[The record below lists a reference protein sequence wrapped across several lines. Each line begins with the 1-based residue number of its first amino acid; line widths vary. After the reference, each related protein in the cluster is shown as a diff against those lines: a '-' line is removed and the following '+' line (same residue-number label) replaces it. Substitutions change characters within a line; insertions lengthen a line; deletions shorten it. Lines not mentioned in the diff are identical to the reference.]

1 VSAVAVARRVPKQA
15 RNLGLAGIA
24 AALLVVLVT
33 VPPLTLETPV
43 VPAVLALA
51 GLTLGGMALRG
62 GARLLGWYAVG
73 GSVAALI
80 LALVIEHASKATIV
94 SIVTASLFVG
104 TLEYGTPLAF
114 AALGGL
120 FSERSGV
127 VNIGL
132 EGMMLTGAFFG
143 VWVCDKSGHWYIG
156 VLGAAFFGG
165 LLAAL
170 HAVFSIHLQANQ
182 IVSGTAINILA
193 LGGTGYALHSL
204 YSSQGTPT
212 NINRIPNVSIPGL
225 KSVPYIG
232 AVFGDLNVMIWL
244 MLALVVLSWVL
255 LFRTPVGLRL
265 RSVGEHP
272 RAADTVGVNVY
283 AVRYAAVI
291 ASGALAAM
299 GGAYLS
305 FGLLGQFSANMTA
318 GRGFIALAA
327 LIFGKWHPFGLFG
340 ACCLFGFATELGFG
354 LQASAGISGAIVP
367 ILPYVL
373 TLVALVGLVGRSVP
387 PAADGQPYARR

>member
-1 VSAVAVARRVPKQA
+1 VSVATRPRAGTPTQ
-15 RNLGLAGIA
+15 LGIAGIA
-24 AALLVVLVT
+24 LGLVGLLVTLPPISLETRIVPVLLAAAALALGVV
-33 VPPLTLETPV
+33 
-43 VPAVLALA
+43 AV
-51 GLTLGGMALRG
+51 RG
-62 GARLLGWYAVG
+62 GARMLGWYAIG
-73 GSVAALI
+73 AAACGLA
-80 LALVIEHASKATIV
+80 LALVVEHANKSTILA
-94 SIVTASLFVG
+94 IVTASLFVG
-104 TLEYGTPLAF
+104 MLQYGTPLAF

-120 FSERSGV
+120 YSERSGV

-143 VWVCDKSGHWYIG
+143 IWVCDKSGHWYIG
-156 VLGAAFFGG
+156 VLGGAAFGA
-165 LLAAL
+165 LLAAV
-170 HAVFSIHLQANQ
+170 HAVFAIHLRADQ
-182 IVSGTAINILA
+182 IVSGTAVNILA

-212 NINRIPNVSIPGL
+212 TIDRIPNVSIPGL
-225 KSVPYIG
+225 RSVPWLG
-232 AVFGDLNVMIWL
+232 DVFGDLNVMIWL
-244 MLALVVLSWVL
+244 MLLLVVASWVF
-255 LFRTPVGLRL
+255 LFRTPQGLRL

-291 ASGALAAM
+291 WAGALAGM

-327 LIFGKWHPFGLFG
+327 LIFGKWHPFGLLG
-340 ACCLFGFATELGFG
+340 ASLLFGFATQLGFG
-354 LQASAGISGAIVP
+354 LQTSAGISGAIVP

-373 TLVALVGLVGRSVP
+373 TLVALVGLVGRSTP
-387 PAADGQPYARR
+387 PAADGQPYSRR